1 MFGWRGWLLGERQA
15 SKVKKS
21 SYNDRRAVY
30 VIQMYLQIGMIWI
43 YGYNMKGDLC
53 PHWIREPG
61 DDAGL
66 WGARISTAE
75 VEKQG
80 SLDPSRTARDISEV
94 SCLRLRAASHFH
106 MSISK
111 FANFWDRDEKCHC
124 THPNTVCKAS
134 CHVHAAVHRPSAHR
148 QWLHPTRQSS
158 ASSSTPAS

>member
-15 SKVKKS
+15 SKVKES

-61 DDAGL
+61 DDAVL
-66 WGARISTAE
+66 WGARSSTAE

-80 SLDPSRTARDISEV
+80 SLDPSRAARDISEG

-106 MSISK
+106 MSVQAQISGNETRV
-111 FANFWDRDEKCHC
+111 A
-124 THPNTVCKAS
+124 TVQIPILS
-134 CHVHAAVHRPSAHR
+134 CNVYVEVSYLLAII
-148 QWLHPTRQSS
+148 SS
-158 ASSSTPAS
+158 W